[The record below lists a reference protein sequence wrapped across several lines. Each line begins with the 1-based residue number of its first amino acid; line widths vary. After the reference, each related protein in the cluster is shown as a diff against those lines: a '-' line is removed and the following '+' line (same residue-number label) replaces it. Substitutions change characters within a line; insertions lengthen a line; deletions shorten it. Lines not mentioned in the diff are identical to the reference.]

1 MIITKPMRIHIII
14 SLMLLLVSY
23 SCREE
28 LSIYETENNQ
38 PGLESSSN
46 AAGLMQRVSLKDGSI
61 DNIIDNSSS
70 ISVKLP
76 VTVVANGI
84 TVHVNTE
91 DDLATIERIFNEFND
106 DDDELTITFP
116 ITVILS
122 DFSEVLIRDE
132 DEFEEIIEEHDSEL
146 DDDIE
151 CIDFVYPIK
160 VSTFDVITEQLETL
174 TINDDKT
181 MFNFLDD
188 IDDDDIINIE
198 FPILMI
204 LSDGTPVTITNLNE
218 METAID
224 NAQETCDE
232 DDDDS
237 DDDGSDSDD
246 GSDDSDGD
254 DDDGV
259 DDDDPQLNQFMESLT
274 SCPQWTIEKLE
285 IDDEELEETYQDYTF
300 SFTTDNKFVAYKGTA
315 AFSGTWDS
323 YKNGE
328 NIILVIKLPDFPNLS
343 SSWSLED
350 IEEDEEGVETEFSK
364 GENSLL
370 FSSTCS

>member
-38 PGLESSSN
+38 PGLESNSN

-198 FPILMI
+198 FPISMI
-204 LSDGTPVTITNLNE
+204 LSDGTPVTIANLNE

-254 DDDGV
+254 DDDGF

-274 SCPQWTIEKLE
+274 SCNQWTIEKFE
-285 IDDEELEETYQDYTF
+285 IDDEELEEAYQDYTF

>member
-38 PGLESSSN
+38 PGLESNSN

-174 TINDDKT
+174 TINDDET

-198 FPILMI
+198 FPISMI
-204 LSDGTPVTITNLNE
+204 LSDGTPVTIANLNE

-246 GSDDSDGD
+246 GSDDPDGD
-254 DDDGV
+254 DDDSV

-274 SCPQWTIEKLE
+274 SCNQWSIEKFE
-285 IDDEELEETYQDYTF
+285 IDDEELEEAYQDYTF

>member
-38 PGLESSSN
+38 PGLESNSN

-198 FPILMI
+198 FPISMI
-204 LSDGTPVTITNLNE
+204 LSDGTPVTIANLNE

-274 SCPQWTIEKLE
+274 SCNQWTIEKFE
-285 IDDEELEETYQDYTF
+285 IDDEEHEEAYQDYTF
-300 SFTTDNKFVAYKGTA
+300 SFTTDNKFMAYKGTA

>member
-23 SCREE
+23 SCRKE

-38 PGLESSSN
+38 PGLESNSN

-174 TINDDKT
+174 TINDDET

-198 FPILMI
+198 FPISMI
-204 LSDGTPVTITNLNE
+204 LSDGTPVTIANLNE

-254 DDDGV
+254 DDDSV
-259 DDDDPQLNQFMESLT
+259 DDDDPQLNQFMESIT
-274 SCPQWTIEKLE
+274 SCDQWTIEKFE
-285 IDDEELEETYQDYTF
+285 INDEELEEDYQDYTF

>member
-38 PGLESSSN
+38 PGLESNSN

-198 FPILMI
+198 FPISMI
-204 LSDGTPVTITNLNE
+204 LSDGTPVTIANLNE

-274 SCPQWTIEKLE
+274 SCNQWTIEKFE
-285 IDDEELEETYQDYTF
+285 IDDEELEEAYQDYTF

>member
-38 PGLESSSN
+38 PGLESNSN

-198 FPILMI
+198 FPISMI
-204 LSDGTPVTITNLNE
+204 LSDGTPVTIANLNE

-274 SCPQWTIEKLE
+274 SCPQWTIEKFE
-285 IDDEELEETYQDYTF
+285 IDDEELEEAYQDYTF

>member
-1 MIITKPMRIHIII
+1 MIITKQMRIHIII

-38 PGLESSSN
+38 PGLESNSN

-76 VTVVANGI
+76 VTVIANGI

-174 TINDDKT
+174 TINDDET

-198 FPILMI
+198 FPISMI
-204 LSDGTPVTITNLNE
+204 LSDGTPVTIANLNE

-254 DDDGV
+254 DDDSV
-259 DDDDPQLNQFMESLT
+259 DDDDPQLNQFMESIT
-274 SCPQWTIEKLE
+274 SCDQWTIEKFE
-285 IDDEELEETYQDYTF
+285 INDEELEEDYQDYTF
-300 SFTTDNKFVAYKGTA
+300 SFTTDNKFVANKGTA